1 MIFLLSKSLQKT
13 IWAKWVAF
21 SSPVMIRRPGRFW
34 KKWNTPM
41 RILWKPMIHPMLASF
56 QISDLSWRKLGLNA
70 TSFLTPARERPA
82 RRRRAG
88 LPTEPSDQDWE
99 KANKPLLWPWAGDE
113 RFQGIHMSYC
123 IRKIPHVSYISLPS
137 HSQAKVVY
145 LH

>member
-1 MIFLLSKSLQKT
+1 
-13 IWAKWVAF
+13 
-21 SSPVMIRRPGRFW
+21 
-34 KKWNTPM
+34 
-41 RILWKPMIHPMLASF
+41 MIHPMLASF

-82 RRRRAG
+82 RKRRAG

-99 KANKPLLWPWAGDE
+99 KANKPLLGPRAGDE